1 MDFTLIKYRELLNA
15 FKDAGYKFVTFAQFL
30 VDKPKG
36 KYVILR
42 HDVDELAENALAMAE
57 IEKSLGIEST
67 FFFRRVKQSDKPAII
82 RQIASLG
89 MEIGYHYEDM
99 STAGGNIDAALTT
112 FRSNLDYFRTYY
124 PVKTVCMHGSSSSPY
139 DNRDIWK
146 YAKMQ
151 DFNLLGEPY
160 LSVDFNKVYY
170 MSDTGYSWDGGK
182 YAVRDVV
189 RGPFTQKYHSSDGI
203 MWALKKEEFPEQVM
217 ILAHTL
223 WTDSMIQWGVLH
235 IREFIRNRVKLK
247 AGRNPFIKKIY
258 SSIVKAYWK

>member
-1 MDFTLIKYRELLNA
+1 MDFTLKKYRELLSA

-30 VDKPKG
+30 ADKPEG
-36 KYVILR
+36 RYVILR
-42 HDVDELAENALAMAE
+42 HDVDELADNALAMAE
-57 IEKSLGIEST
+57 IEKSLEIEST
-67 FFFRRVKQSDKPAII
+67 FFFRRVKQSDRPDII
-82 RQIASLG
+82 RQIACLG
-89 MEIGYHYEDM
+89 MEIGYHYEDL
-99 STAGGNIDAALTT
+99 STAGGNIDAALKT

-146 YAKMQ
+146 SAKMQ
-151 DFNLLGEPY
+151 DFDLLGEPY

-170 MSDTGYSWDGGK
+170 ISDTGYSWDGGK

-189 RGPFTQKYHSSDGI
+189 RSPFKQKYHSSDEI
-203 MWALKKEEFPEQVM
+203 VLALGNGEFPDSVM
-217 ILAHTL
+217 LLAHTL
-223 WTDSMIQWGVLH
+223 WTGRPVQWGVLH